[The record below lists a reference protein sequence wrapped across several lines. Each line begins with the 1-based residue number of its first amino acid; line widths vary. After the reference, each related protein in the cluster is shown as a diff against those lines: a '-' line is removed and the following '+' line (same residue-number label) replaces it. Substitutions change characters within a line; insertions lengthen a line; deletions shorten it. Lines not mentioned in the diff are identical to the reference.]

1 MYIMSN
7 FRLTAAPIFHRST
20 ISAAMKPAKM
30 DERSAKKTKVEK
42 EKASLFSHFSA
53 TTAERMT
60 MGMYANRDPNETM
73 SSRTDRVIAA
83 RTPLLLWLIF
93 GGW

>member
-20 ISAAMKPAKM
+20 ISAAMKPAMM
-30 DERSAKKTKVEK
+30 DERSAKKTKAEK

-60 MGMYANRDPNETM
+60 MGMYAKREPKEMT
-73 SSRTDRVIAA
+73 SSRMDRMIAA
-83 RTPLLLWLIF
+83 RMPLLRWLI
-93 GGW
+93 